1 MRFLEEI
8 PMSTSRSVTLS
19 LPIEL
24 LNKVEEVIQTQKPNS
39 LDEFVTLALRDK
51 LVKTNANVISE
62 SSLSQQEVNPEE
74 DPIWLLGT
82 DTVEDTITDASIN
95 LDYYLYNQ
103 V

>member
-1 MRFLEEI
+1 
-8 PMSTSRSVTLS
+8 MSTSRSVTLS
-19 LPIEL
+19 LPIDL

-39 LDEFVTLALRDK
+39 LDEFVTLALMDK

>member
-19 LPIEL
+19 LPIDL
-24 LNKVEEVIQTQKPNS
+24 LNKVEAVIQTQKPNS
-39 LDEFVTLALRDK
+39 LDEFVTLVLRDK

-82 DTVEDTITDASIN
+82 DTSDEKV
-95 LDYYLYNQ
+95 
-103 V
+103 

>member
-19 LPIEL
+19 LPIDL

-62 SSLSQQEVNPEE
+62 SSLSRQEVNPEE

-82 DTVEDTITDASIN
+82 DTSDEKV
-95 LDYYLYNQ
+95 
-103 V
+103 

>member
-8 PMSTSRSVTLS
+8 PMSTSRSVTVS
-19 LPIEL
+19 LPIDL
-24 LNKVEEVIQTQKPNS
+24 LNKVEAVIQTQKPNS

-62 SSLSQQEVNPEE
+62 SSLSQEEVNPEE

-82 DTVEDTITDASIN
+82 DTSDEKV
-95 LDYYLYNQ
+95 
-103 V
+103 

>member
-1 MRFLEEI
+1 
-8 PMSTSRSVTLS
+8 MSTSRSVTLS
-19 LPIEL
+19 FPIDL
-24 LNKVEEVIQTQKPNS
+24 LNKVEAVIQTQKPNS

-62 SSLSQQEVNPEE
+62 SSVSQQKVNPEE

-82 DTVEDTITDASIN
+82 DTVEDTITDASSN

>member
-19 LPIEL
+19 LPIDL

-39 LDEFVTLALRDK
+39 LDEFVTLALMDK

-82 DTVEDTITDASIN
+82 DTSDEKV
-95 LDYYLYNQ
+95 
-103 V
+103 